1 MYKNGG
7 LYCFPFVFFLFFFSD
22 TNIYLLIQT
31 SLKKATNYK
40 SSAKKRVVTTDNMLM
55 KIRLAYKTVIATVNV

>member
-7 LYCFPFVFFLFFFSD
+7 LYCFPFVFLFFVFSD